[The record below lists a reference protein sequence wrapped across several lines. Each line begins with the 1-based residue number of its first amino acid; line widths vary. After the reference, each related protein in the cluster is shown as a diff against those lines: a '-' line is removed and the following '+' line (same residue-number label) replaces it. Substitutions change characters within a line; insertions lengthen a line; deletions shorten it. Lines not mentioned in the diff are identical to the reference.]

1 MYDDLVEDTWPE
13 SRDAVNF
20 PLCNPVVAHPPCAQW
35 SRLRAFARKDLA
47 VKALA
52 PWAVL
57 VVRRCGGVVEH
68 PYGSDLFS
76 AMGLP
81 EPGKSDRFGFTICV
95 DQFWFGHLARKRT
108 LLYICGLEGELP
120 LFPLVLG
127 EAPRKL
133 ESLSKR
139 MRDRT
144 PPQFAEWLIDIAR
157 NCHGSEANF
166 VCDGR

>member
-1 MYDDLVEDTWPE
+1 MDHVPKKWKL
-13 SRDAVNF
+13 
-20 PLCNPVVAHPPCAQW
+20 
-35 SRLRAFARKDLA
+35 
-47 VKALA
+47 
-52 PWAVL
+52 L
-57 VVRRCGGVVEH
+57 VVSV
-68 PYGSDLFS
+68 
-76 AMGLP
+76 
-81 EPGKSDRFGFTICV
+81 
-95 DQFWFGHLARKRT
+95 
-108 LLYICGLEGELP
+108 LEGELP